1 MLIGF
6 GKWGKYLVLPQVQV
20 TFIYLFIYGHA
31 CMSCRILVPPPGI
44 EPVPPAVEVLSP
56 NHWTAREFPQ
66 GPFFFPFFFFLWL
79 SQVLVAAHGIFVE
92 ACRIF
97 SLWHAVWVSL

>member
-66 GPFFFPFFFFLWL
+66 VPFFFPFFFFC
-79 SQVLVAAHGIFVE
+79 G
-92 ACRIF
+92 
-97 SLWHAVWVSL
+97 